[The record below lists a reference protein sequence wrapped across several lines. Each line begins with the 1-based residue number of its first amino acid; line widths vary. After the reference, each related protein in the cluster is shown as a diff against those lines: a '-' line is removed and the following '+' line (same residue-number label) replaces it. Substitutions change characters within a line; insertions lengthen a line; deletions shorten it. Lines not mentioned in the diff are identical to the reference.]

1 MTVASDIPAWLRYY
15 ARREAEQ
22 FGPTRVP
29 PGAVAVLE
37 QRRQQILAHIAR
49 HSPAAHAV
57 LVGGGA

>member
-29 PGAVAVLE
+29 PGAVAALE
-37 QRRQQILAHIAR
+37 QRRQQVLAYIGR
-49 HSPAAHAV
+49 QSPGAYAV
-57 LVGGGA
+57 LVGVGL